1 MQRKVARRALAL
13 ALACAC
19 FFEPAE
25 SAAQQRLKW
34 RDSWGRVGRIEYAT
48 TIGFGLG
55 FLTTQYLIPPAE
67 TALWTRP
74 IWFDAAARNALV
86 FRSESSRKLAGR
98 FSDGVAIASML
109 QPLLIDSLI
118 VAGLGDDNSDV
129 AFQMGV
135 ISAQSYSITL
145 FANGV
150 AKRVFAR
157 ERPYGAAC
165 ARDPS
170 YTDDCENL
178 DRFRSYYSGHSAMTA
193 TSAGL
198 VCAHHTHLPLYGG
211 GIADLSACLV
221 AITGTLVTGTLRI
234 ASDKHWATD
243 VMTGHV
249 IGFASGYLLPALVY
263 YRSFLYE
270 PEESTQG
277 ALAQP
282 QIVYSGTF

>member
-1 MQRKVARRALAL
+1 MLD
-13 ALACAC
+13 
-19 FFEPAE
+19 
-25 SAAQQRLKW
+25 AAPVEAQEQRLKW
-34 RDSWGRVGRIEYAT
+34 RASWARVGRIEYGT

-55 FLTTQYLIPPAE
+55 AIATQFLIPPAE
-67 TALWTRP
+67 SALWTRP

-86 FRSESSRKLAGR
+86 ARSESGRNWAGR
-98 FSDGVAIASML
+98 VSDAVAIASML
-109 QPLLIDSLI
+109 QPLLIDSVI

-129 AFQMGV
+129 AFQIGV
-135 ISAQSYSITL
+135 ISAQSYSVTL
-145 FANGV
+145 FMNGI

-170 YTDDCENL
+170 YTDNCEDL
-178 DRFRSYYSGHSAMTA
+178 DRYRSYYSGHAAMTA

-211 GIADLSACLV
+211 GVADLSACLA

-243 VMTGHV
+243 VMTGHL

-282 QIVYSGTF
+282 QVVYSGTF